1 MACVLKVNKSMK
13 TRDPIYKLPKC
24 LEVELGRHVSLSRA
38 CYNHKAEG
46 GS

>member
-1 MACVLKVNKSMK
+1 MDCVLKVNKSMK
-13 TRDPIYKLPKC
+13 TRDPIYKLLKC
-24 LEVELGRHVSLSRA
+24 LDVEMGRHVLLCRA